1 MSTATSHSSTPVDPK
16 ELRPLVHAELDKLPD
31 HCLEAAR
38 KLLMELQLRELVDD
52 LGAEMDE
59 AWKSGRITQASIAKA
74 IQEHRRKH
82 PYRG

>member
-1 MSTATSHSSTPVDPK
+1 MMTASSTLYNIDPE

-38 KLLMELQLRELVDD
+38 KLLQELQLREIVED

-59 AWKSGRITQASIAKA
+59 PWKAGRIT
-74 IQEHRRKH
+74 
-82 PYRG
+82 